1 MPPALTISEALKDES
16 CWHFAGTH
24 SERGWTCAWVARRRG
39 WGDDLL
45 LQRPSQPP
53 LVVASRAKV
62 AGPPVFFEDG
72 DFAVVIDG
80 ALKVGSSY
88 GNFGNLVVE
97 LAKGETMRGSI
108 RWVGD
113 AFLVVVKRADGR
125 ECLRRYSWT
134 SRGDFDEVY
143 VASKGGSIGSFDGW
157 PGSSA
162 VALVHRLAN
171 AMVAEVIV
179 VDEAGQRSVAR
190 DGRVEYA
197 PPSLGCLV
205 NDIPGTNGRRQLV
218 CRFGGL
224 DVASGVGAKLFADD
238 AADAPQRLAD
248 GPTAGLEHGLF
259 VLDRDATG
267 WKKVLHEGDA
277 LTGRRRDVAARSYGP
292 SNDRDVCVNN
302 ERNGVVVTCGDDD
315 GVGETL
321 YQVDFA
327 TGDGIGF
334 MISKLLAGLDGRGI
348 SEGAV
353 AAVAAQALGNVLFV
367 KRSPG
372 SWGDLYTVK
381 GSSFADQ
388 WVTRTMPRALA
399 AKLRA
404 PGQVVLDDGCHAL
417 VYWPTT
423 EEGDD
428 DDDTMGAD
436 TVTVRPLVWGHG
448 GPLCSHALEPAP
460 LFQWLADLG
469 HVVVVPHFPGSVG
482 FGLAHMDA
490 VRGDGCGK
498 KDFESVC
505 AAGTWCLKED
515 GLRPPEGIS
524 VDRSRGVGYAGHSWG
539 GYLGLLAATRAESPF
554 SCVVASAGIA
564 DWAVQQKCTEVRYY
578 DRWLMGGW
586 VYEEAVR
593 PRVARANPEP
603 VVRVPLLLAHGRA
616 DTDCPFAQI
625 KTFAEKAASPLLET
639 LFLEGEGHGPSGW
652 SEEHRKAYF
661 DAIATFLRQN
671 LKPWNC
677 VDNPHG
683 DVTAY

>member
-24 SERGWTCAWVARRRG
+24 SDEGWTCAWVARRRG
-39 WGDDLL
+39 WGDDLI

-80 ALKVGSSY
+80 ALKVGNSY
-88 GNFGNLVVE
+88 GNIGNFVVE
-97 LAKGETMRGSI
+97 PAKGETMRGSI

-125 ECLRRYSWT
+125 ECLRRYLWT

-197 PPSLGCLV
+197 APTLGCLV

-218 CRFGGL
+218 CRFGGH

-248 GPTAGLEHGLF
+248 GPTSGLVHGLF

-267 WKKVLHEGDA
+267 WKKVLG
-277 LTGRRRDVAARSYGP
+277 GDVAARSYGP
-292 SNDRDVCVNN
+292 PIRDLCVNA
-302 ERNGVVVTCGDDD
+302 ERTGVVVTARDIGSA
-315 GVGETL
+315 VGEAL
-321 YQVDFA
+321 YEVEFSVS
-327 TGDGIGF
+327 GEDGRQEP
-334 MISKLLAGLDGRGI
+334 MISKIAFDSG
-348 SEGAV
+348 EQGAV
-353 AAVAAQALGNVLFV
+353 APVAAVRLADVLFV
-367 KRSPG
+367 KRSPD
-372 SWGDLYTVK
+372 SWGDLHAVK
-381 GSSFADQ
+381 SSSFPDDRL
-388 WVTRTMPRALA
+388 TTTMPCALA

-404 PGQVVLDDGCHAL
+404 PVEVTLDDGCHAL

-423 EEGDD
+423 EEG

-469 HVVVVPHFPGSVG
+469 HCVVVPHFPGSVG
-482 FGLAHMDA
+482 FGLEHMDA

-586 VYEEAVR
+586 CYEEAVR

-661 DAIATFLRQN
+661 DAIARFLRQN

>member
-24 SERGWTCAWVARRRG
+24 SEQGWTCAWVARRRG

-62 AGPPVFFEDG
+62 AGPPVFIENG
-72 DFAVVIDG
+72 GFAVVCDG
-80 ALKVGSSY
+80 ALKVGNSY
-88 GNFGNLVVE
+88 GNFGFFVVE
-97 LAKGETMRGSI
+97 PAKGETMRGSI

-113 AFLVVVKRADGR
+113 AFLVVVKRADGL
-125 ECLRRYSWT
+125 ECLRRYSWDH
-134 SRGDFDEVY
+134 RGDFDEVY

-179 VDEAGQRSVAR
+179 VDEQGQRSVAR
-190 DGRVEYA
+190 DGRVEYS
-197 PPSLGCLV
+197 PPSIGCLV

-248 GPTAGLEHGLF
+248 GPTSGLVHGLF
-259 VLDRDATG
+259 VLDRDATR
-267 WKKVLHEGDA
+267 WERVDIQ
-277 LTGRRRDVAARSYGP
+277 TPDFQRVDVAARSYGP
-292 SNDRDVCVNN
+292 PIRDMCVNA
-302 ERNGVVVTCGDDD
+302 ERTGVVVTGREES

-321 YQVDFA
+321 YEVEFSVSGDRS
-327 TGDGIGF
+327 TG
-334 MISKLLAGLDGRGI
+334 MISRIAFDSVLGKK
-348 SEGAV
+348 GAIAPV
-353 AAVAAQALGNVLFV
+353 AAVRLADVLFV
-367 KRSPG
+367 KRSPD
-372 SWGDLYTVK
+372 SWGDLHAVK
-381 GSSFADQ
+381 SSSFPDDRL
-388 WVTRTMPRALA
+388 TTTMPCALA

-404 PGQVVLDDGCHAL
+404 PEEVTLDDGCHAL
-417 VYWPTT
+417 VYWPST

-505 AAGTWCLKED
+505 AAGTWCLKDD

-539 GYLGLLAATRAESPF
+539 GYLGLLAATRIESPF

-586 VYEEAVR
+586 VYEERVR
-593 PRVARANPEP
+593 ARVARANPEP
-603 VVRVPLLLAHGRA
+603 VVRVPLLLAHGQA

-625 KTFAEKAASPLLET
+625 KTFAERAASPLLET

-661 DAIATFLRQN
+661 EAISTFLRQN

>member
-24 SERGWTCAWVARRRG
+24 SEAGWTCAWVARRRG
-39 WGDDLL
+39 WGDDLI

-53 LVVASRAKV
+53 LVVAARVKV
-62 AGPPVFFEDG
+62 AGPPVFIEDG
-72 DFAVVIDG
+72 GFAVVIDD
-80 ALKVGSSY
+80 ALKVGNSY
-88 GNFGNLVVE
+88 GNIGNFVVE
-97 LAKGETMRGSI
+97 PAKGETMRGSI

-134 SRGDFDEVY
+134 HRGDFDEVY
-143 VASKGGSIGSFDGW
+143 VASKCGSIGSFDGW

-197 PPSLGCLV
+197 APSLGCLV

-259 VLDRDATG
+259 VLDRDATR
-267 WKKVLHEGDA
+267 WERVDIQ
-277 LTGRRRDVAARSYGP
+277 TPDFQRVDVAARSYGP
-292 SNDRDVCVNN
+292 PIRDMCVNA
-302 ERNGVVVTCGDDD
+302 ERTGVVVTGREES
-315 GVGETL
+315 GVGEAL
-321 YQVDFA
+321 YEVEFSVSGDRS
-327 TGDGIGF
+327 TGMISRIGF
-334 MISKLLAGLDGRGI
+334 DPG
-348 SEGAV
+348 EQGAV
-353 AAVAAQALGNVLFV
+353 APVAAVRLADVLFV
-367 KRSPG
+367 KRSPD
-372 SWGDLYTVK
+372 SWGDLHAVK
-381 GSSFADQ
+381 SSSFPDDRL
-388 WVTRTMPRALA
+388 TYTMPLAFA
-399 AKLRA
+399 AKLRT
-404 PGQVVLDDGCHAL
+404 PDQVKLDDGCHAL

-423 EEGDD
+423 EIGGDDD
-428 DDDTMGAD
+428 DDDTMGTDNNA
-436 TVTVRPLVWGHG
+436 VTVRPLVWGHG

-490 VRGDGCGK
+490 VRGEGCGK

-505 AAGTWCLKED
+505 AAGTWCLKDD

-593 PRVARANPEP
+593 GRVARANPEP
-603 VVRVPLLLAHGRA
+603 VVRVPLLLAHGQA

-661 DAIATFLRQN
+661 EAISTFLRQN